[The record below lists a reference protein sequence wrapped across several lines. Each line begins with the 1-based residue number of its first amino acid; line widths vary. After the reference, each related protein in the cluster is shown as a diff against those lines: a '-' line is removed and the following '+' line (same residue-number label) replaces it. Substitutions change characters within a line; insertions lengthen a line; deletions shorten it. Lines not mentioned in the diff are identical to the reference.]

1 MDWQIVLAAWGAGL
15 STVLAL
21 LALHGWW
28 RDRPR
33 IVVSVPHASTTILI
47 MGGDQ
52 LSGRPTANV
61 VTAVA
66 ITNAGRR
73 PVTVVAIGATDVAAK
88 SGTVIAADLNIL
100 LTEGARHVEEIG
112 RARIAAGLDVE
123 ERGLDECVRYV
134 WVRDATGRE
143 FRSTQYPLRG

>member
-33 IVVSVPHASTTILI
+33 IVVSVPHVNITVMRIND
-47 MGGDQ
+47 DQ
-52 LSGRPTANV
+52 FSLRPNPDI

-88 SGTVIAADLNIL
+88 TGTVIAADLNIL

-143 FRSTQYPLRG
+143 FRSGQYPLRG